1 MSRFVALA
9 LVVALAACSG
19 GGEVEFSA
27 RSVTGSAQAEA
38 DAAAA
43 DAPAEQGGLLPASAG
58 DEQQSA
64 PGAAPAA
71 GATPQPGAGGT
82 TTTTAPRSTE
92 PIVLGT
98 VLPLQG
104 GERDFGEPI
113 LRTTQAFIDE
123 VNARGGVN
131 GRPLRLVAYHACLT
145 CQGEAL
151 TAVRRLVE
159 QDGVF
164 AIVNPYPMVIAFQSV
179 IPYLVDKGVPLIQGG
194 AENQTSEALSPVNFT
209 TAPSGLFYARFL
221 PVLAARH
228 MKVKSVGIVH
238 LDVPSESTG
247 IPILRREMAKEG
259 VEVVAVESVAAAEEA
274 VTNMDSV
281 VTRMRAAGAEG
292 IIALNPVVLIFGRLA
307 ARRQQWN
314 APWGGPAAWS
324 RLVENGCGPTCDDV
338 VFTDTAGL
346 SYIDR
351 DTPQMRQ
358 YVDTMA
364 RRFPG
369 GELTGHTLAAWVGMQ
384 LTVEMLSRIGEPDRR
399 AFIDALHRVRNLD
412 LGTTSPLTFSPD
424 EHMGGSSTVIIK
436 LRDGRYYRASQ
447 PLDYGEAAR

>member
-1 MSRFVALA
+1 MRRFVALA

-19 GGEVEFSA
+19 GGEVEFEA
-27 RSVTGSAQAEA
+27 RSVTGVSVEG
-38 DAAAA
+38 
-43 DAPAEQGGLLPASAG
+43 DAPAEDAPVEQGGLLPGPTASTVEQPADAG
-58 DEQQSA
+58 GPA
-64 PGAAPAA
+64 TTAPAA
-71 GATPQPGAGGT
+71 
-82 TTTTAPRSTE
+82 TTAPPTANKE
-92 PIVLGT
+92 PVVLGT

-123 VNARGGVN
+123 ANARGGVN
-131 GRPLRLVAYHACLT
+131 GRPLKLVAYHACLT
-145 CQGEAL
+145 CQGDAL

-194 AENQTSEALSPVNFT
+194 AENQTSDALSPINFT
-209 TAPSGLFYARFL
+209 TAPSGLFYGRFL

-228 MKVKSVGIVH
+228 MKVTRVGIVH
-238 LDVPSESTG
+238 LDVPSESNG
-247 IPILRREMAKEG
+247 IGILRREMAKEG

-281 VTRMRAAGAEG
+281 VTRMRAAGADG
-292 IIALNPVVLIFGRLA
+292 VIALNPVLVIFGRLA

-314 APWGGPAAWS
+314 VPWGGPAAWS

-346 SYIDR
+346 SYVDR
-351 DTPQMRQ
+351 QTPQMRQ
-358 YVDTMA
+358 YVETMA

-384 LTVEMLSRIGEPDRR
+384 LTAEMLARIGEPDRR

-424 EHMGGSSTVIIK
+424 KHMGGSATVIIK
-436 LRDGRYYRASQ
+436 LRDGKYYRASQ
-447 PLDYGEAAR
+447 PLNYGEATR